1 MVIGTLLKEIIVLS
15 WLHTNIVI
23 IENFRRES
31 VLRKKIEMRSA
42 PILLKKG
49 LEYHYRN
56 GNNLR
61 QSFSALR

>member
-1 MVIGTLLKEIIVLS
+1 MIIGILQMEIIVLS
-15 WLHTNIVI
+15 WFHTNIVI

-31 VLRKKIEMRSA
+31 VLRQKIAVRSA
-42 PILLKKG
+42 TILLYKG

-61 QSFSALR
+61 QSFSAVR